1 MFSYINIYG
10 KYPPGLF
17 ANECKEGKEG
27 LDCSTVP
34 PAAPAVKESVNASG
48 GELVAK
54 QSLSLMLA
62 GGFVTLLLQFF

>member
-1 MFSYINIYG
+1 MFSYINLYG

-34 PAAPAVKESVNASG
+34 QAAPAVKAAVAASG
-48 GELVAK
+48 GELLAK
-54 QSLSLMLA
+54 QSLSLMFL
-62 GGFVTLLLQFF
+62 GGFVALLLQFI